1 MSALPPGAPAVHRAF
16 GRLRSI
22 RTTDADAAEDA
33 VLEALRPLASSTWPE
48 IAWRYGVLT
57 ATGYPVELAWTSR
70 DLALRWTSEVAGPE
84 VPEVDRLGIAEEL
97 ALKLAG
103 VRLDLARWSELQS
116 GRPLRWGAWLGLR
129 QLDNVQRAKVYLE
142 LPSGKVA
149 AGPWSEACTQFAARL
164 GDLTW
169 RMAGVNDDG
178 SVELYARTPELTWPD
193 LTAAANL
200 IGAEGN
206 LSALVRE
213 LIEHNRAAPPRPSGL
228 SLVLDPSGAPVAVTW
243 FAIAKLIWSNDAA
256 VQEAVLRT
264 TELVNPAAGSV
275 DLYRT
280 LASGP
285 DDGRWRHGMVGI
297 GVDRAGGTWLQ
308 TGLRPT

>member
-1 MSALPPGAPAVHRAF
+1 
-16 GRLRSI
+16 
-22 RTTDADAAEDA
+22 
-33 VLEALRPLASSTWPE
+33 
-48 IAWRYGVLT
+48 
-57 ATGYPVELAWTSR
+57 
-70 DLALRWTSEVAGPE
+70 
-84 VPEVDRLGIAEEL
+84 VDRLAIAEEL
-97 ALKLAG
+97 ALNLTGAQ
-103 VRLDLARWSELQS
+103 LDLALWSELQA

-149 AGPWSEACTQFAARL
+149 TGPWSEACTQLAARL
-164 GDLTW
+164 NNLTW

-193 LTAAANL
+193 LAAAANL

-206 LSALVRE
+206 LSALIRD
-213 LIEHNRAAPPRPSGL
+213 LIDHNPAAPPRPSGL
-228 SLVLDPSGAPVAVTW
+228 SLVLDPSGTPIAVTW
-243 FAIAKLIWSNDAA
+243 FAIAKLIWPNDTA
-256 VQEAVLRT
+256 VQAAVLRT
-264 TELVNPAAGSV
+264 TELLNPAPGSV
-275 DLYRT
+275 ELYQT

-297 GVDRAGGTWLQ
+297 GADRAGGTWLQ